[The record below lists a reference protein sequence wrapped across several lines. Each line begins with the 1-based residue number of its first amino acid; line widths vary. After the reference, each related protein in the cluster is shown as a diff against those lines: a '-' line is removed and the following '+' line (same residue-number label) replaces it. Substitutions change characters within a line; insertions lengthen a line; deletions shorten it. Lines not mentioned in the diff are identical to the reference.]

1 MNKELQ
7 RQATGLQERQA
18 TGIKAIQ
25 GNIVTACNQLRQNGY
40 NNVAAVG
47 QNNVAVVG
55 QNNVAVIGQNI
66 NYNDSRVINRLL
78 DIISE
83 QQKVINTAID
93 RLLDARLDNKELD
106 ISSLLHTLLR
116 HNTKANG

>member
-7 RQATGLQERQA
+7 RQATGLQERQ
-18 TGIKAIQ
+18 TKGIKAIQ

-40 NNVAAVG
+40 NNVA
-47 QNNVAVVG
+47 VV
-55 QNNVAVIGQNI
+55 GQNI

>member
-1 MNKELQ
+1 MRKELSK
-7 RQATGLQERQA
+7 QATGLQERQA

-25 GNIVTACNQLRQNGY
+25 GNIVTACNQLRQKGY
-40 NNVAAVG
+40 NNVAAIG
-47 QNNVAVVG
+47 QNSVAVV
-55 QNNVAVIGQNI
+55 GQNI

>member
-40 NNVAAVG
+40 NNVA
-47 QNNVAVVG
+47 VVG
-55 QNNVAVIGQNI
+55 QNV